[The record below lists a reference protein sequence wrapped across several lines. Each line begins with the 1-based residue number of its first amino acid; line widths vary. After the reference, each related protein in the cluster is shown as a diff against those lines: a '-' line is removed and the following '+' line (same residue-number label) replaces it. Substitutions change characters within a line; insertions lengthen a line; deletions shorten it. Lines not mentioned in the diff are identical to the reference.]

1 MITPQELLSLGF
13 KHNTGDDSYS
23 LSITD
28 KLHIEVQD
36 DKTYIIMLN
45 KGQGEIVWEN
55 LPNINDRERL
65 KGLIWMFG
73 PFMEILNVSDSQK
86 LKSIEYN
93 PYGPVVVDL
102 TGLDDKK

>member
-23 LSITD
+23 LSLTD

-55 LPNINDRERL
+55 LP
-65 KGLIWMFG
+65 K
-73 PFMEILNVSDSQK
+73 
-86 LKSIEYN
+86 
-93 PYGPVVVDL
+93 VDCHAKMVLLVELFL
-102 TGLDDKK
+102 TKEN